1 MKVSKT
7 SIEHVDFS
15 TSFFLLKYG
24 YDLKMLIKT
33 FNELKFGLI
42 LNFPTEMNANTLKT
56 NP

>member
-1 MKVSKT
+1 M
-7 SIEHVDFS
+7 DFS

-56 NP
+56 NPW